1 MKKKIKALDVDIS
14 FENLKLTL
22 TEDLAYERILSDP
35 ENNPKDGMF
44 IIMGDDFFYNSDENW
59 LDV

>member
-1 MKKKIKALDVDIS
+1 MNKKINALGVDIS
-14 FENLKLTL
+14 FENLRLTV

-44 IIMGDDFFYNSDENW
+44 IIMGDDFFYNSDEDW
-59 LDV
+59 LEL